1 MNNHRKAY
9 AHLKRAQEILGYGQ
23 VQHFGMEA
31 GSSSKRPLDEAEASK
46 SKSSRVDYQPGRHLV
61 LHARCDV
68 SLGKVNPKTGLM
80 ERKSREDHER
90 DFTLTAPF
98 VIAIDSDNTIRI
110 RTNSKNEGTCELSI
124 DDKGTIKIRIEA
136 KKAKISS
143 YTVDTPDAM
152 QQIFLLTKEMI
163 KLQLTQLH
171 ELQESDE
178 FKFLQK
184 VLDRWPEDLGEVQF
198 LESVFDQLMN
208 SSSNKREVRQLQT
221 KTLNCIEALLRLHG
235 LMNPTD

>member
-9 AHLKRAQEILGYGQ
+9 AHLKRAQDILEYGQ

-31 GSSSKRPLDEAEASK
+31 GSSSKRPLDEAAASK
-46 SKSSRVDYQPGRHLV
+46 SKSSRVDYQPSRHLV

-136 KKAKISS
+136 KKAKISD

-152 QQIFLLTKEMI
+152 RQIVLLTAETV
-163 KLQLTQLH
+163 KLQLTQLQ

-178 FKFLQK
+178 FKFLQM
-184 VLDRWPEDLGEVQF
+184 VLDRWPEDLGQVQF
-198 LESVFDQLMN
+198 LETVFDRLGEVHPD
-208 SSSNKREVRQLQT
+208 KKVRQLQT
-221 KTLNCIEALLRLHG
+221 KTRICIEALLRLHE
-235 LMNPTD
+235 LMNKKD